1 MSCDSSARGK
11 KQVNRSGSGGVR
23 RGRVESAKSAVS
35 LSTDISNI
43 VPSGPAAHPAY
54 PEGEACT
61 RRLYCNVTIL
71 YSLFGPF
78 MYSYSS
84 YRYAVHLN

>member
-1 MSCDSSARGK
+1 M
-11 KQVNRSGSGGVR
+11 
-23 RGRVESAKSAVS
+23 ESAKSAVS

-61 RRLYCNVTIL
+61 RRVCCTAVTIL
-71 YSLFGPF
+71 YSLIGPLVF
-78 MYSYSS
+78 FSL
-84 YRYAVHLN
+84 RYAVHLN

>member
-1 MSCDSSARGK
+1 MIAVQGGRSRSIG
-11 KQVNRSGSGGVR
+11 QVGVR

-61 RRLYCNVTIL
+61 RLLYCNVTIL

-78 MYSYSS
+78 VHSS
-84 YRYAVHLN
+84 

>member
-1 MSCDSSARGK
+1 M
-11 KQVNRSGSGGVR
+11 
-23 RGRVESAKSAVS
+23 ESAKSAVS

-71 YSLFGPF
+71 YLLFGPF
-78 MYSYSS
+78 VYSS
-84 YRYAVHLN
+84 YRYAVHQIKFIQKINKSKISIRLVFQNRILIVCLT